1 MRWDG
6 MFTDAWVNARFG
18 HNDLDAAA
26 VDTIRKAQPLR
37 KVPSG
42 LPDQFSNSMPVTFN
56 LP

>member
-6 MFTDAWVNARFG
+6 MFTDAWVNARFR
-18 HNDLDAAA
+18 HNDLDVAAI
-26 VDTIRKAQPLR
+26 DTIRKAQPLR

>member
-1 MRWDG
+1 
-6 MFTDAWVNARFG
+6 MFTDAWANARFG
-18 HNDLDAAA
+18 HDDLHVAT
-26 VDTIRKAQPLR
+26 VDTIRKARPLR

>member
-6 MFTDAWVNARFG
+6 MFTDAWVND
-18 HNDLDAAA
+18 DLDVAA